1 MINNGSAGLANFT
14 RTTFGVITRLS
25 TNPQPPA
32 DSLYGTTLDGLRCD
46 ALPLEFDLAWWTAR
60 FTAQWP
66 EGSAAYDRYLER
78 IRGGP
83 QLRLHQAVR
92 GTVTQTQTADS

>member
-14 RTTFGVITRLS
+14 GTSFGIVTRLS

-46 ALPLEFDLAWWTAR
+46 ALPLEFDLALRIAR

-66 EGSAAYDRYLER
+66 EGSPAYDHYFER
-78 IRGGP
+78 IQGGT
-83 QLRLHQAVR
+83 QLRPQQAVR
-92 GTVTQTQTADS
+92 GTVTRAADN